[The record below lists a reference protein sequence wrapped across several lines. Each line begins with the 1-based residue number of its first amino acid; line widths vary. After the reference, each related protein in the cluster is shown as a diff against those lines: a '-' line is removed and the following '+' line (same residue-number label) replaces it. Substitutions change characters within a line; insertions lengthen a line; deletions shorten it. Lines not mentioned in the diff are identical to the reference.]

1 MFKELLEH
9 WTKVPLA
16 TNTQP
21 DFSGVGNADLL
32 DRTIRSHN
40 WLRTDTI
47 FIENTQIE
55 ALSNRPPWIA
65 AICEVGMT
73 TGDAAKLG
81 IDEGVTYNEKIISHV
96 IDVGA
101 NYW

>member
-1 MFKELLEH
+1 MQLEH

-21 DFSGVGNADLL
+21 DFSNVGNADLV
-32 DRTIRSHN
+32 DRTMRTAN

-55 ALSNRPPWIA
+55 ALSYRPPSSPA
-65 AICEVGMT
+65 PT
-73 TGDAAKLG
+73 R
-81 IDEGVTYNEKIISHV
+81 
-96 IDVGA
+96 
-101 NYW
+101 